1 MGREN
6 TGRLVPPICNTN
18 LEFSPETRIGQVW
31 GLGEEIEEFLRPEK
45 RGKHVT
51 ELHESFIRL

>member
-1 MGREN
+1 MPTSCAQKPGV
-6 TGRLVPPICNTN
+6 LQK
-18 LEFSPETRIGQVW
+18 LGQV
-31 GLGEEIEEFLRPEK
+31 GHGVLGKDIEEFLRPEK

>member
-1 MGREN
+1 MKREN
-6 TGRLVPPICNTN
+6 TSILLPLSCTN
-18 LEFSPETRIGQVW
+18 KPGVLQKLEQVKYRE
-31 GLGEEIEEFLRPEK
+31 LGKEIEEFLRPEK